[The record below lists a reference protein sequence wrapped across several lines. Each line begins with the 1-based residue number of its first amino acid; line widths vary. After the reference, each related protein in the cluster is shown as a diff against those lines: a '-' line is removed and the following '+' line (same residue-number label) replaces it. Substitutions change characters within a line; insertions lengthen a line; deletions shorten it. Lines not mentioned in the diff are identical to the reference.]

1 MALTPGR
8 RLGPCEILSAFGA
21 GGMAE
26 VYRTT
31 NTKGQVA
38 VKIPPQALGDAD
50 RLARVERD
58 VKTPLL
64 NPPRVAERAP

>member
-1 MALTPGR
+1 
-8 RLGPCEILSAFGA
+8 
-21 GGMAE
+21 MAE